1 MAKEK
6 LRDYGTGATR
16 SADAEEERFDLIS
29 PFFLRR
35 LAVIMAEGAKSHGQD
50 NWRLGIPKSV
60 TFNHMLR
67 HLNLWHEEQITGKK
81 IGPDDHLCKVVFG
94 CMAIAHYE
102 AVGPELNGTL
112 IPLEELKNHPDVK
125 AKKQG

>member
-6 LRDYGTGATR
+6 VTDYGTGATR
-16 SADAEEERFDLIS
+16 SSDAEGERFDLIS
-29 PFFLRR
+29 PFFLKR
-35 LAVIMAEGAKSHGQD
+35 LSKIMAQGVVSHGED
-50 NWRLGIPKSV
+50 NWRLGIPKNV

-67 HLNLWHEEQITGKK
+67 HLNLWHEEQLRGEK

-102 AVGPELNGTL
+102 EVGPELEGTL
-112 IPLEELKNHPDVK
+112 IPLEKLKNHPDVK
-125 AKKQG
+125 AKKE